1 MAREHAGAVRH
12 RAEVESGMA
21 RRRLKAGAQ
30 PNASPESEST
40 TRLDVLLEHHGRQLL
55 DAVRQVLRHRHVR
68 QREAEARLARRRLE
82 ACLTLLPHTGRGVQR
97 RVQQTQ
103 QRVDAGV
110 RHGETPDSAHE
121 RADAREGPA
130 RFCWRMPFRSPA
142 RVAPI
147 CRRGPGRRA
156 RIIKRRSD
164 GPPDTAGTVF
174 SFSVPQILTPSLHSA
189 SYPGCA
195 PRPCCALHTAASR
208 PYVGRAAVCCYVRN
222 SCLLLPATDELL
234 QEAAHGESHG
244 GKRLSRVCSAAG
256 LGEACRRAR
265 RGCCSEPQQLG
276 AARDSL
282 CAALSRFFGARA
294 RAGVYAHAARARI
307 GAASVVGRHKLG

>member
-142 RVAPI
+142 RRPTH
-147 CRRGPGRRA
+147 GRRDA
-156 RIIKRRSD
+156 HTKPRAV
-164 GPPDTAGTVF
+164 T
-174 SFSVPQILTPSLHSA
+174 SL
-189 SYPGCA
+189 CV
-195 PRPCCALHTAASR
+195 L
-208 PYVGRAAVCCYVRN
+208 
-222 SCLLLPATDELL
+222 
-234 QEAAHGESHG
+234 
-244 GKRLSRVCSAAG
+244 RVW
-256 LGEACRRAR
+256 RAR
-265 RGCCSEPQQLG
+265 RAGYARC
-276 AARDSL
+276 AARRSAARGSAKAG
-282 CAALSRFFGARA
+282 CAARRCGEFAGSKNARMASLKALPAPTPAAKARA
-294 RAGVYAHAARARI
+294 RRAAPQHRADRKPLADAPARRHHGTP
-307 GAASVVGRHKLG
+307 GARPSWRRCLPRPAPSWRPARRPCRCGGARWTRGRC